1 MLSIFLVVHHCDRET
16 GKHPLFMVSSELVRL
31 RREVITAADKD
42 GNQIAAAGTH
52 PFSHWDQQ
60 HLTPKERYQDMRFGS

>member
-1 MLSIFLVVHHCDRET
+1 
-16 GKHPLFMVSSELVRL
+16 MVSSELVRL